1 MTLDSSILTH
11 VFRYD
16 HFYPLDELYLLL
28 FASTLIRF
36 AHIFII
42 RVDRLRNWRL
52 GTFLGTRFT
61 GTGKKVSAPCLHYHS
76 LCIRTFFG
84 WTLAASSTFFAFG
97 T

>member
-1 MTLDSSILTH
+1 MTFDSSILTH

-16 HFYPLDELYLLL
+16 HFYPLDEHYFFYSLH
-28 FASTLIRF
+28 
-36 AHIFII
+36 AHPVCTNIFII
-42 RVDRLRNWRL
+42 RVDRLRTGAWEL
-52 GTFLGTRFT
+52 FLGTRFT

-84 WTLAASSTFFAFG
+84 WTLAASRTFFAFG